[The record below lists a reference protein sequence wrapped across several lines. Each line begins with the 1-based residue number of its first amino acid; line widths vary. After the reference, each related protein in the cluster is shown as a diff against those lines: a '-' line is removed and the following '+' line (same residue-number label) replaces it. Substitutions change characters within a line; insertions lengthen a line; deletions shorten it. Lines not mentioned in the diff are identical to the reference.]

1 MLVNKQYC
9 QDCSINVKRGS
20 VVLIEGWSGVG

>member
-9 QDCSINVKRGS
+9 QDYSINVKRGS
-20 VVLIEGWSGVG
+20 VVLIEEWSGVG

>member
-9 QDCSINVKRGS
+9 QDYSINVKLGS
-20 VVLIEGWSGVG
+20 VVLIEGWLGVG